1 MSRLKPSLSLI
12 LVLAFL
18 AALGAE
24 VWYLQ
29 RVRQQAARAVAALQ
43 QKIAERDWLAKQSP
57 APNPENEQAIAAE
70 LVQAA
75 RTLAD
80 LRAGLKGRDADWLSA
95 PPPAKPLDAFFDIA
109 SFVEKARA
117 ATGQAK
123 VGFAPDE
130 HFGFAT
136 YANEGPAPELV
147 PAVFR
152 QRLLVQRLV
161 DTLIEA
167 RPLALLGL
175 RREPVA
181 QTQLSAKNLAA
192 DFFNFDHALSLR
204 QPGQLDTLAF
214 RLEFSGQTSTLRNF
228 LNSLAAFSQP
238 FVVRSVEVEPLP
250 AAGNGAAPASVAGAA
265 VPLVRQNLSKFAVI
279 VEFVLLNPAPA
290 PAAP

>member
-1 MSRLKPSLSLI
+1 MSRLKPSLSVA

-18 AALGAE
+18 AGLGGAI
-24 VWYLQ
+24 WSLQ
-29 RVRQQAARAVAALQ
+29 RARQQAGRAVANLQ
-43 QKIAERDWLAKQSP
+43 QKIAEREWLAKQSP
-57 APNPENEQAIAAE
+57 ALNAENEQAIAAE
-70 LVQAA
+70 LVQAG

-80 LRAGLKGRDADWLSA
+80 LRDSLKGRDADWLDA
-95 PPPAKPLDAFFDIA
+95 PPPARPLDAFFDIA
-109 SFVEKARA
+109 SFVEKTRA
-117 ATGQAK
+117 ATAQAK
-123 VGFAPDE
+123 VGFVPDE
-130 HFGFAT
+130 HFGFAA
-136 YANEGPAPELV
+136 YANEGPPPELV

-161 DTLIEA
+161 ETLIEA

-181 QTQLSAKNLAA
+181 AAQSVAKNVAG
-192 DFFNFDHALSLR
+192 DFFTFDRALSLR
-204 QPGQLDTLAF
+204 QPGQLDTMAF

-228 LNSLAAFSQP
+228 LNSLAAFPQP

-250 AAGNGAAPASVAGAA
+250 AAGPAPAPVVGAA
-265 VPLVRQNLSKFAVI
+265 VPLVRQNLSKFAVV